1 MWQDCLSSEIT
12 FWVLLVFDI
21 VLAVFM
27 IYGFVLYINEEKKYY
42 RIHKERDAYLKYLET
57 LKK

>member
-1 MWQDCLSSEIT
+1 MWQDCLNSEIT
-12 FWVLLVFDI
+12 FWLLLGADI
-21 VLAVFM
+21 VLAGFM

-42 RIHKERDAYLKYLET
+42 RIHKERNECLKYLET